1 MVSCDI
7 IFNNWCSKL
16 YLIVIQM
23 VFLKKKYHNG
33 WKSSIFA
40 EGASINQPL
49 LFTEENILEVRMKI
63 FLEFVDRGV

>member
-1 MVSCDI
+1 MLKALFDSHS
-7 IFNNWCSKL
+7 NG
-16 YLIVIQM
+16 
-23 VFLKKKYHNG
+23 FLKKKYHNG

-63 FLEFVDRGV
+63 FLEFVDRGVWDVV